1 MKTYFSPAYKLS
13 VEENPYDL
21 FGLSIEFLPGDN
33 SVIIDQDAEEL
44 FE

>member
-1 MKTYFSPAYKLS
+1 MKSYFSPAYKLS
-13 VEENPYDL
+13 AEENPFDL
-21 FGLSIEFLPGDN
+21 LGLSIEYLPGDN

>member
-1 MKTYFSPAYKLS
+1 MKNYFSPVYKLS
-13 VEENPYDL
+13 AEDNPFDL
-21 FGLSIEFLPGDN
+21 LGLSLEYIPGDN